1 MRVVTAVC
9 GLGFWAHDGV
19 GGSLDRWRR
28 TDWWWSWVLLL
39 LCPAS
44 VVTGQLGLAA
54 ANESGGDVIG
64 DAGKHGGELV
74 IEMVKGR
81 GDEVRLV

>member
-1 MRVVTAVC
+1 MEAH
-9 GLGFWAHDGV
+9 GLV
-19 GGSLDRWRR
+19 
-28 TDWWWSWVLLL
+28 WSWVLLL

-81 GDEVRLV
+81 GDEVMAKGRWLRVLQVLEVAYEKRKEAVEG